1 MAKFCN
7 NIIFKGLQLAVFISL
22 AFLSVDC
29 FGSFLS
35 LKSSF
40 ESQENVLKLPLRCQL
55 KILDHTDSI
64 KLGIVSQ
71 CSSNLGKSSRDK
83 YPKTFKFDLNE
94 LPEETGPNLGNG
106 IFEKKNEKDYHQALK
121 KQRMDIDHVPTNQG
135 LIKPSSSDLNTFGS
149 LNRGSASSSKNFIN
163 VSEFGKSQLLS
174 TNINILESFEHS
186 LFLKN
191 QPSSSKV
198 VSTRNINLSDSKTV
212 PGRIINWPKKHHIF
226 VDWDTKI
233 NSPRPKETNDSKEK
247 RIYQSPYSRDLLN
260 FLKENLNRLMPNDL
274 ENYRFTSEFLKSIEK
289 CFWNN
294 ELGIFVLA
302 EETIPKMIFSAEIWA
317 YSKKG
322 SRWIVYSP
330 KGFEISNQQNA
341 LNWFN
346 FRPVFTKLYKF
357 ENLGEA
363 FFTEEMRVSCVNFFK
378 GLEKKLSNVQ
388 IEAGKRKDTKYSI
401 LDQIFHSLPGYLVCV
416 HFISEIIRPIS
427 LMHER
432 PIGKQEEALNFFIEL
447 HSELHELYRKSL
459 RKKFKGVFHDKSWA
473 DLSFEEQKRHLS
485 YKIVNFTHLQANQLA
500 WVCVEL
506 WLIRY
511 RPKLYRMCS
520 DTTNMDCAGKILK
533 LKIFINKLLFILFS

>member
-121 KQRMDIDHVPTNQG
+121 KQRMDIDH
-135 LIKPSSSDLNTFGS
+135 
-149 LNRGSASSSKNFIN
+149 NFIN

-233 NSPRPKETNDSKEK
+233 NSPRQKETNDSKEK

-289 CFWNN
+289 S
-294 ELGIFVLA
+294 

-533 LKIFINKLLFILFS
+533 LKIFINKLLFTLFPASERLFRAASILGMGYLSAIV